1 MSAAGS
7 SDPVPNLS
15 ASASKSKKKS
25 KKKRGAGSKP
35 DGNHSAVVNGNGAA
49 AASEVDVGDE
59 TEPELLTKT
68 IANDTSTD
76 DDDDVDDLPDPSDP
90 ISPLSNGNGARNFI
104 SSAVAVGI
112 ARSRSNQSITPPILA
127 SNTDERLEALVKER
141 DSLRIEVIEL
151 RKSLENIQ
159 EKHEEEITGLQ
170 GQLEDSQTGKEHFET
185 QYRSLLGRVN
195 GIKASLGDRLK
206 ADAEK
211 LEQARSQI
219 EDLEE
224 QNHGLQE
231 TNEALAADISRLR
244 KESESQASE
253 IANLRSRANL
263 SQQNWIKER
272 DELIQREAFAREEF
286 ENAKQAMQDWEV
298 LAMDERSLRETLG
311 DRVTE
316 LEEQLSAQREAY
328 EKAASERDSQSLTVD
343 GLQRALQDIQDA
355 RKRELR
361 ELVEHSQSQLEELRK
376 QLQAAEEASS
386 SSKAALEATQ
396 KELERASPFEKEVKE
411 KNLLIGKLR
420 HEAVTLN
427 DHLTKALRILKKGK
441 PEDNVDRQIVT
452 NYLLHFLAIDRSDPK
467 KFEAL
472 QLIAAL
478 LNWNDEQRE
487 QAGLARPG
495 ASNNSLRIPLSPFR
509 RTPSTPSL
517 NTDHL
522 NATNSGNSKE
532 SLAELWSNFLEH
544 EAAQEGANSRRD
556 SRATPPTSAG
566 GVDAKSRSDAG
577 LGITESK

>member
-1 MSAAGS
+1 M
-7 SDPVPNLS
+7 
-15 ASASKSKKKS
+15 
-25 KKKRGAGSKP
+25 
-35 DGNHSAVVNGNGAA
+35 
-49 AASEVDVGDE
+49 DVEDE
-59 TEPELLTKT
+59 AEPELLTKT
-68 IANDTSTD
+68 ITNDAST

-170 GQLEDSQTGKEHFET
+170 EQLEESQAGKEHFET
-185 QYRSLLGRVN
+185 QYRNLLGRVN

-231 TNEALAADISRLR
+231 INEALAADISRLR

-253 IANLRSRANL
+253 IASLRGRANL

-427 DHLTKALRILKKGK
+427 DHLTKALRILRKGK